1 MASPLRLFVDVDKVV
16 IRLREEQGLT
26 YEALERSSGVSE
38 STIRR
43 IEEGKPVMVD
53 NLDKVL
59 TALGVEDELELAGHR
74 ARVLRERRQ
83 SAAYPQHLGEGPAL
97 LAADSPPL
105 HVRLRLGDR
114 EALLTLTV
122 ADLSSFRR
130 DQQELPWPGPAK

>member
-1 MASPLRLFVDVDKVV
+1 MASPLKLFADVAPVV

-26 YEALERSSGVSE
+26 YEALERRSEVSE

-43 IEEGKPVMVD
+43 IEEGKPVMLD

-59 TALGVEDELELAGHR
+59 TALGVGDELELAGHR

-83 SAAYPQHLGEGPAL
+83 AAGPYHLAEGPAL

-105 HVRLRLGDR
+105 HVRVRLGEH
-114 EALLTLTV
+114 EALLTLTL

-130 DQQELPWPGPAK
+130 EQPELPWSGSGK